1 MEAEFSELF
10 NATKRE
16 MAQSMCVRLHRRTS
30 IEGDSVF
37 SNTWGENIDLLL
49 KKKGVEEKRGMCCK
63 EWTTGDTWSAYN
75 IAKCASSH
83 KIHHARSGADKAAV
97 RKKDPDAKQMEGV
110 NQGKMGGETVIIY
123 TD

>member
-1 MEAEFSELF
+1 
-10 NATKRE
+10 
-16 MAQSMCVRLHRRTS
+16 MCVRLHRRTS

-37 SNTWGENIDLLL
+37 SNTCGENILL

-83 KIHHARSGADKAAV
+83 KIHHARSGADKADV

-110 NQGKMGGETVIIY
+110 NQGKMGEKLLSFTQTNCY
-123 TD
+123 